1 MKKHKNKCRC
11 VKVLFVLCEAA
22 FLAKP
27 AIRSNVLA
35 RAPRI
40 PLLSGLV
47 GCKNHASKT
56 WYRGDRPLPRA
67 SLRAQRSNPQP
78 FRHLRSRRRRD
89 GATHNP
95 KATRHCE
102 RSEAIL
108 SLSRSRKKMK
118 IFPKKIEFVLDTFI
132 IRIYILSHR
141 RTTEGSGSCSS
152 LTESVKENRDK
163 S

>member
-1 MKKHKNKCRC
+1 MSIKSLLIIAMKKHKNKCRC
-11 VKVLFVLCEAA
+11 VQVLFILCEAA
-22 FLAKP
+22 SLVKP

-56 WYRGDRPLPRA
+56 WPRGDRPLPRP
-67 SLRAQRSNPQP
+67 SLRGAAR
-78 FRHLRSRRRRD
+78 
-89 GATHNP
+89 GEATHNP

-102 RSEAIL
+102 RIEAIL

>member
-56 WYRGDRPLPRA
+56 WPEGTD
-67 SLRAQRSNPQP
+67 P
-78 FRHLRSRRRRD
+78 FL
-89 GATHNP
+89 A
-95 KATRHCE
+95 RHCE
-102 RSEAIL
+102 EPQATGQSTIL
-108 SLSRSRKKMK
+108 APLVIASAAKQSSPLAEVEKK
-118 IFPKKIEFVLDTFI
+118 
-132 IRIYILSHR
+132 
-141 RTTEGSGSCSS
+141 
-152 LTESVKENRDK
+152 
-163 S
+163 

>member
-56 WYRGDRPLPRA
+56 WPRGDRPLPRP
-67 SLRAQRSNPQP
+67 SLRGAAGDEAISNPN
-78 FRHLRSRRRRD
+78 SS
-89 GATHNP
+89 
-95 KATRHCE
+95 RHCK

-108 SLSRSRKKMK
+108 SFSQHS
-118 IFPKKIEFVLDTFI
+118 PKFEF
-132 IRIYILSHR
+132 SK
-141 RTTEGSGSCSS
+141 
-152 LTESVKENRDK
+152 LTVI
-163 S
+163 

>member
-11 VKVLFVLCEAA
+11 VQVLFILCEAA

-35 RAPRI
+35 RPPAPI
-40 PLLSGLV
+40 QSGLV

-56 WYRGDRPLPRA
+56 WPRGDRPLPRA
-67 SLRAQRSNPQP
+67 SLRGAA
-78 FRHLRSRRRRD
+78 RD
-89 GATHNP
+89 GAIHNP